1 MIKPASPALKNKL
14 RRLRETLGS
23 YGSAAV
29 AYSGGVD
36 STLLALLAKEALGN
50 SHIAVTA
57 VSQSYTPGEI
67 KQARAIARKFK
78 FNLLVLKTDELR
90 DPKFNANP
98 LDRCYHC
105 KNHLY
110 KAIKIIASKK
120 RIKYILDGTNADD
133 LSDFRPGRRA
143 SAEWG
148 VKSPFVEAG
157 LTKAE
162 IRKIARQKG
171 LPNWDHPANACLAS
185 RIPYGVKID
194 AAVLKQ
200 VEKAEEV
207 LYRLGLKKYRVRHHG
222 QVARIET
229 DASEFAKMLKNRIK
243 LTARIKAAGYKFV
256 TLDLL
261 GYQTGCFNPQKQKTQ
276 STDTI
281 N

>member
-1 MIKPASPALKNKL
+1 VIKPATPALKNKL

-50 SHIAVTA
+50 RHIAVTA

-90 DPKFNANP
+90 DPKFNTNP

-200 VEKAEEV
+200 VETAEEV
-207 LYRLGLKKYRVRHHG
+207 LSRLGLKKYRVRHHG

-229 DASEFAKMLKNRIK
+229 DASEFAKILKNRIK

>member
-1 MIKPASPALKNKL
+1 MTEVLSPALKKKL
-14 RRLRETLGS
+14 ERLQKLLAS

-36 STLLALLAKEALGN
+36 SSLLALLAKEMLASKHL
-50 SHIAVTA
+50 AVTA
-57 VSQSYTPGEI
+57 VSQSYTPGEM
-67 KQARAIARKFK
+67 KQARAIAGKFGIK
-78 FNLLVLKTDELR
+78 LLVLKTDEIN

-105 KNHLY
+105 KNHLFR
-110 KAIKIIASKK
+110 AIRSVASKK
-120 RIKYILDGTNADD
+120 GLKHILDGTNADD

-143 SAEWG
+143 AEEWG

-157 LTKAE
+157 LTKSE

-194 AAVLKQ
+194 AGVLKQ
-200 VEKAEEV
+200 VEKAEKV
-207 LYRLGLKKYRVRHHG
+207 LAGLGLKKTRVRHHG
-222 QVARIET
+222 LVARIEA
-229 DASEFAKMLKNRIK
+229 DPKEFGKILKNKVKLAAKIK
-243 LTARIKAAGYKFV
+243 TAGYKFV

-261 GYQTGCFNPQKQKTQ
+261 GYQTGCFNPVKQKA
-276 STDTI
+276 
-281 N
+281 

>member
-1 MIKPASPALKNKL
+1 MIKPASPALKNKIL
-14 RRLRETLGS
+14 RLQKILGS

-36 STLLALLAKEALGN
+36 SSLLALLVKEALG
-50 SHIAVTA
+50 SRHLAVTA
-57 VSQSYTPGEI
+57 VSQSYTPGEM
-67 KQARAIARKFK
+67 KQARAIAGKFGIK
-78 FNLLVLKTDELR
+78 LMVLKTDELS

-105 KNHLY
+105 KNHLFR
-110 KAIKIIASKK
+110 AISFVAAKK
-120 RIKYILDGTNADD
+120 GLKHILDGTNADD

-148 VKSPFVEAG
+148 VKSPFVEVG

-194 AAVLKQ
+194 AGVLKK
-200 VEKAEEV
+200 VEKAEQA
-207 LYRLGLKKYRVRHHG
+207 LASLGITKYRVRHHG
-222 QVARIET
+222 QVARIEADT
-229 DASEFAKMLKNRIK
+229 SEFAKILKNRIK
-243 LTARIKAAGYKFV
+243 LTAKIKAAGYKFV

-261 GYQTGCFNPQKQKTQ
+261 GYQTGCFNPKTIKPV
-276 STDTI
+276 T
-281 N
+281 